1 MNKSTPLKSDTEQ
14 GKAPEPTNPVDS
26 GTNAMPLEVDIQA
39 LIEENTEMRK
49 ELQRVLNFAND
60 RNIQIYAQAYIAAIG
75 VKHPAPDVLATKCL
89 TDLKNAFG
97 MQNPAANH

>member
-1 MNKSTPLKSDTEQ
+1 MNQATDKKEA
-14 GKAPEPTNPVDS
+14 APEANDP
-26 GTNAMPLEVDIQA
+26 EVAAPEMDIEA
-39 LIEENTEMRK
+39 LMEENMAMRT
-49 ELQRVLNFAND
+49 ELQRVLKFANE
-60 RNIQIYAQAYIAAIG
+60 RNVQIYAQAYIAAIG